1 MSEFGAGHSGTT
13 LVVTTHGRTRRAQI
27 VQRHGWTVG
36 VWLLFAALLAWYAGR
51 LDSFGP
57 YERTSILTTAVAAVF
72 VAMGQ
77 GVVIL
82 GGGID
87 LGLGSM
93 VILVN
98 CVSAKYMDGHGFGL
112 CILIAVL
119 VTVAAVMLGGT
130 IGWVIHRSGVPDII
144 VTLATSFTLFGLAL
158 FILPS
163 PGGGTSPSFAHL
175 VTGSETGEVYWPAI
189 LCLVVPFA
197 AVWLPMRRRRTVL
210 SIYAAGSDANA
221 AFLSGVNLRRTKV
234 ASYALGSFFAAL
246 AGLATT
252 AVTGGGE
259 PRFST
264 ASAFTLNA
272 VAAAVLGG
280 VALTGGVGG
289 MIGPI
294 GAALALSLLSPI
306 LTNLQL
312 SITWMDSNMAEIVK
326 GLILIIVVMIGGWAR
341 ARKHKVV

>member
-1 MSEFGAGHSGTT
+1 MSELGAGRSGASV
-13 LVVTTHGRTRRAQI
+13 LGASDRGRRRSQM

-36 VWLLFAALLAWYAGR
+36 VWLLFASLLAWYASR

-57 YERTSILTTAVAAVF
+57 YERAAILTTAVAAVF
-72 VAMGQ
+72 AAMGQ

-98 CVSAKYMDGHGFGL
+98 CVSAKYMDGRGFLL
-112 CILIAVL
+112 CVLIALL
-119 VTVAAVMLGGT
+119 VTFAAMVLGGA

-144 VTLATSFTLFGLAL
+144 VTLATSFALFGLAL

-163 PGGGTSPSFAHL
+163 PGGGTSPTFAHL
-175 VTGSETGEVYWPAI
+175 VTGSETGEVYWPAVV
-189 LCLVVPFA
+189 CLVVPFA
-197 AVWLPMRRRRTVL
+197 AVWLPLRRRRTVL
-210 SIYAAGSDANA
+210 SIYAAGSNAHA
-221 AFLSGVNLRRTKV
+221 AFLSGVNLRRTKI
-234 ASYALGSFFAAL
+234 ASYALGSCFAAL

-289 MIGPI
+289 MIGPM

-312 SITWMDSNMAEIVK
+312 SFTWMDSNMAEIVK
-326 GLILIIVVMIGGWAR
+326 GLILIVVVLIGGWAR
-341 ARKHKVV
+341 ARKQQVV

>member
-1 MSEFGAGHSGTT
+1 MLF
-13 LVVTTHGRTRRAQI
+13 VVLL
-27 VQRHGWTVG
+27 GWYG
-36 VWLLFAALLAWYAGR
+36 SR
-51 LDSFGP
+51 LDSFGS
-57 YERTSILTTAVAAVF
+57 YEAASIFTTAVAAVY

-77 GVVIL
+77 GIVIL

-87 LGLGSM
+87 LGIGST
-93 VILVN
+93 VILAN
-98 CVSAKYMDGHGFGL
+98 CVSAKYMNGKSL
-112 CILIAVL
+112 VACLVIAML
-119 VTVAAVMLGGT
+119 VTAASAAVGAVVGL
-130 IGWVIHRSGVPDII
+130 IIHTSRVPDII
-144 VTLATSFTLFGLAL
+144 VTLATSFSLFGLAL
-158 FILPS
+158 MILPS
-163 PGGGTSPSFAHL
+163 PGGGTHPSFAHI
-175 VTGSETGEVYWPAI
+175 VTGSDSGEVYWPAAVCI
-189 LCLVVPFA
+189 AAPVI
-197 AVWLPMRRRRTVL
+197 AVWLPLRRRRTVL

-234 ASYALGSFFAAL
+234 TSYAFGSFFAGL

-280 VALTGGVGG
+280 VALVGGVGG
-289 MIGPI
+289 MVGPI

-312 SITWMDSNMAEIVK
+312 RFSWMDSNMAEIVK
-326 GLILIIVVMIGGWAR
+326 GLILILVVMAGGWAR
-341 ARKHKVV
+341 ARRRKVL

>member
-1 MSEFGAGHSGTT
+1 MSAALVDATRPASPTHSA
-13 LVVTTHGRTRRAQI
+13 HRF
-27 VQRHGWTVG
+27 VQRHAWTVG
-36 VWLLFAALLAWYAGR
+36 VWLLFVALLAWYASR
-51 LDSFGP
+51 LVSFGP
-57 YERTSILTTAVAAVF
+57 FERTSILTTAVAAVYA
-72 VAMGQ
+72 AMGQ

-93 VILVN
+93 VILAN
-98 CVSAKYMDGHGFGL
+98 CTSARWMDGKTL
-112 CILIAVL
+112 PVCLVLAVL
-119 VTVAAVMLGGT
+119 VCALGTGVGAL
-130 IGWVIHRSGVPDII
+130 IGWIVHRSGVPDII

-163 PGGGTSPSFAHL
+163 PGGGTNPGFAHI
-175 VTGSETGEVYWPAI
+175 VTGSDSGEVYWPAI

-197 AVWLPMRRRRTVL
+197 AIWLPLRRRRGVL

-221 AFLSGVNLRRTKV
+221 AFLSGVDLRRTKI

-289 MIGPI
+289 MVGPI
-294 GAALALSLLSPI
+294 AAALSLSLLSPI
-306 LTNLQL
+306 LTNLQNTF
-312 SITWMDSNMAEIVK
+312 SWMDSNMAEILK
-326 GLILIIVVMIGGWAR
+326 GLVLIVVVMLGGYAR
-341 ARKHKVV
+341 SRRAKVA